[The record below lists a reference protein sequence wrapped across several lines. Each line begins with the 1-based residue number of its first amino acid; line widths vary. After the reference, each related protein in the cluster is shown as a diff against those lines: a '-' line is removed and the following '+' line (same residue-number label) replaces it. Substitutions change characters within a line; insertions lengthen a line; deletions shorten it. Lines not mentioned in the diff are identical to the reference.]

1 MTASRTISIAVHG
14 GAGAV
19 PRHSISPNEER
30 SYHEALERAL
40 GAGHAVLAE
49 GGNSLDAVVAAVV
62 VLEDCP
68 LFNAGC
74 GGVLTYDGQVLTDA
88 AVMSGETRD
97 YGAVTNVSG
106 VRNPVLLA
114 RSVLASPHVLLS
126 GRGAEE
132 FARSAGLA
140 FEPSD
145 YFITPAR
152 LREWQMARSG
162 SLAATVEPPGV
173 GTVGAVAR
181 DRGGNV
187 AAATSTGGMLMKRWG
202 RVGDSP
208 IAGAGTYADNR
219 GAAVSATGHGEM
231 FLRAVAAHDVCA
243 RVRYLGQDLNT
254 ASREVLREVSDLG
267 GNGGLIAVDP
277 HGHIAMEFNSDGM
290 YRGCIDVSG
299 HLQTHIWT

>member
-19 PRHSISPNEER
+19 PRHSISPSEER
-30 SYHEALERAL
+30 SYHEALAQAL
-40 GAGHAVLAE
+40 GAGHAVLSA
-49 GGNSLDAVVAAVV
+49 GGHSLDAVIAAVV

-68 LFNAGC
+68 LFNAAR
-74 GGVLTYDGQVLTDA
+74 GGVLTHDGQVLTDA
-88 AVMSGETRD
+88 AVMSGETRS

-114 RSVLASPHVLLS
+114 RAVLGSPHVLLS
-126 GRGAEE
+126 GHGAEE
-132 FARSAGLA
+132 FARTAGMA
-140 FEPSD
+140 FEPPD

-152 LREWQMARSG
+152 YSEWQAARSM
-162 SLAATVEPPGV
+162 SHAAPSEPPGV

-181 DRGGNV
+181 DHAGTI

-202 RVGDSP
+202 RIGDSP
-208 IAGAGTYADNR
+208 IAGAGTWADNR

-231 FLRAVAAHDVCA
+231 FLRAAAAHDVCA
-243 RVRYLGQDLNT
+243 RVRYLGQDLN
-254 ASREVLREVSDLG
+254 AACREVLREVSELG
-267 GNGGLIAVDP
+267 GDGGLIAVDP

-299 HLQTHIWT
+299 RLQTHIWT